1 MLPFVRNAVMSLTV
15 SAQPVEVQ
23 SAGMGVSSI
32 WRVPCF
38 YVGTVLSSAGHL
50 EKVEA
55 VRED

>member
-1 MLPFVRNAVMSLTV
+1 MSLTV
-15 SAQPVEVQ
+15 SAQPVGVQ

-55 VRED
+55 VRKD